1 MQIKPNSAEIYSNLG
16 NTLHEK
22 RELEQAIQAYDK
34 AIKIQPDYAKAH
46 SNLGITLLLKGDFQ
60 LGWQEYE
67 WRLKCRD
74 PQAEKRR
81 FFNHFGMDLPSTEK
95 LYFCMPNRDLVTLF
109 NLFDMLI
116 CCLSMMVAS
125 LSSVNLSC

>member
-1 MQIKPNSAEIYSNLG
+1 MQIRPNSAGIYCDLG

-74 PQAEKRR
+74 PQAEKRH
-81 FFNHFGMDLPSTEK
+81 FF
-95 LYFCMPNRDLVTLF
+95 
-109 NLFDMLI
+109 
-116 CCLSMMVAS
+116 
-125 LSSVNLSC
+125 

>member
-1 MQIKPNSAEIYSNLG
+1 MQIKPNSAEIYCNLG

-81 FFNHFGMDLPSTEK
+81 FF
-95 LYFCMPNRDLVTLF
+95 
-109 NLFDMLI
+109 
-116 CCLSMMVAS
+116 
-125 LSSVNLSC
+125 